1 VHLPFWLRF
10 LLLLVARVRLV
21 LLVSLAARLTLAHWW
36 AGNFILAPAN
46 RRVRDTIIDDV
57 TDYLDTLGL
66 DSLHYLSKLAAPR
79 RGESALTGP
88 DELARRALAPLQL
101 AWRASR
107 GEATGGDTMQDPP
120 PETVRA
126 LVEQVTRFSSGASL
140 SNGASSASS
149 LAQRGAPMVQQLA
162 LTTLDRPE
170 VFPRP
175 LCASR

>member
-1 VHLPFWLRF
+1 
-10 LLLLVARVRLV
+10 V